1 LTRCKAGPGSV
12 LKAHPSCT
20 ISSPRFIH
28 SRRTAR
34 PRQTGDQAH
43 LCIGKC
49 FAERCVGPLD
59 FGDLVLQSVDFHEE
73 HGDVVQTKDA
83 GIAWIWVDDYGGVD
97 WRLPFAAMTLQ
108 DKLVAWA
115 LSLMTC
121 SPIACTWAESS
132 GHEH

>member
-1 LTRCKAGPGSV
+1 M
-12 LKAHPSCT
+12 
-20 ISSPRFIH
+20 
-28 SRRTAR
+28 
-34 PRQTGDQAH
+34 
-43 LCIGKC
+43 
-49 FAERCVGPLD
+49 
-59 FGDLVLQSVDFHEE
+59 LQSVDFHEE

-132 GHEH
+132 GHED